1 MPEGGKMEVKLLDLV
16 RQWETIR
23 DEVAAVVTKTL
34 DEQAFVLGP
43 RVSAFEAEM
52 ADYCS
57 TEGAVGVASG
67 TDALLLA
74 LRALGV
80 SDGEEVITTPY
91 TFFATAGAVWNCGG
105 KPVFVDIDPATYNID
120 AERIEE
126 AVTDR
131 TRVIMP
137 VHLFGQTADMDPI
150 LTVAEKH
157 GLSVLED
164 AAQAIGAEYHGKR
177 AGQLGDLG
185 AFSFFPSKNL
195 GGAGDGGMITSD
207 DADLLERLRILRG
220 HGARDR
226 YFHDVVGWNSRL
238 DALQAEVLSVKL
250 KHLDEWSDG
259 RRRHAAIYNEAF
271 APMDEVAPPVVLDG
285 LTPIYNQYVIRAG
298 RRDELKA
305 HLGEN
310 GIGCAIYYPLSL
322 HEQQCFASLGYKTG
336 DFPESE
342 RAAMESLSLP
352 VYPEL
357 REEEQQYVI
366 DKVKEFYAS

>member
-1 MPEGGKMEVKLLDLV
+1 MEVKLLDLV

-23 DEVAAVVTKTL
+23 DEVTARVTKTL

-43 RVSAFEAEM
+43 RVAAFEAEV
-52 ADYCS
+52 ADYCD
-57 TEGAVGVASG
+57 TAGAVGVASG
-67 TDALLLA
+67 TDALLLG

-91 TFFATAGAVWNCGG
+91 TFFATAGAIWNCGG
-105 KPVFVDIDPATYNID
+105 KPVFVDIDPATFNID
-120 AERIEE
+120 ADRIEE
-126 AVTDR
+126 AVTPR
-131 TRVIMP
+131 TRVILP
-137 VHLFGQTADMDPI
+137 VHLFGQVADMDPI

-157 GLSVLED
+157 GVKVLED
-164 AAQAIGAEYHGKR
+164 AAQAIGAEYKGKR

-195 GGAGDGGMITSD
+195 GGAGDGGMIGSD
-207 DADLLERLRILRG
+207 DEGLVERLRLLRG

-226 YFHDVVGWNSRL
+226 YLHDVVGWNSRL

-250 KHLDEWSDG
+250 RHLDDWSEV
-259 RRRHAAIYNEAF
+259 RRQHAAVYDEAF
-271 APMDEVAPPVVLDG
+271 LATDGVVPPVVLHDG
-285 LTPIYNQYVIRAG
+285 TPIYNQYVIRAD

-305 HLGEN
+305 FLGEN
-310 GIGCAIYYPLSL
+310 GIGCAIYYPRSL
-322 HEQQCFASLGYKTG
+322 HEQDCFGSLGYSTG

-342 RAAMESLSLP
+342 RAARESLSLP

-357 REEEQQYVI
+357 REDEQQYVI
-366 DKVKEFYAS
+366 DKVREFYAT